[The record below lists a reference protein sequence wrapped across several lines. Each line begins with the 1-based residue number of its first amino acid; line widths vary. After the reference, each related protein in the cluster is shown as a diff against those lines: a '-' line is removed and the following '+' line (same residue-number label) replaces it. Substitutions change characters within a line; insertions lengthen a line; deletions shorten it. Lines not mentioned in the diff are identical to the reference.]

1 MTMTASV
8 TISASE
14 VNRLR
19 QVTGAGMMDCKKALT
34 EAGGDFEKAIEILRK
49 KGQKVAASRAE
60 RDAKE
65 GLVLAKT
72 SADGKKG
79 VLVSIN
85 SETDFVARNVE
96 FASFAET
103 VANTALDKF
112 PATLDALKALSFAG
126 GLSINDKLTE
136 LIGKIGEKL
145 DISKFEQITTEKVVA
160 YNHPGNKL
168 ATIVGFTKPISDEA
182 GRNIAM
188 QIAAMS
194 PVSVDKGD
202 VPQSVIDSELE
213 VGRELARKEG
223 KPENMIEKIAQGKLN
238 KFYAESTLVN
248 QEYIRDSKKTVAQ
261 YLADQDKDAK
271 VTGFKRVALG

>member
-1 MTMTASV
+1 MTMTATV

-19 QVTGAGMMDCKKALT
+19 QVTGAGMMDCKKSLT
-34 EAGGDFEKAIEILRK
+34 EAGGDFDKAIEILRK

-65 GLVLAKT
+65 GMVLAKT

-79 VLVSIN
+79 ILVAVN
-85 SETDFVARNVE
+85 SETDFVARNAE
-96 FASFAET
+96 FAAFAET
-103 VANTALDKF
+103 VAATALDKF
-112 PATLDALKALSFAG
+112 PADTDALKALPFSG
-126 GLSINDKLTE
+126 TLSINDKLTE
-136 LIGKIGEKL
+136 LVGKIGEKL
-145 DISKFEQITTEKVVA
+145 ELSRYEQIATEKVIA

-168 ATIVGFTKPISDEA
+168 ATIVGFSKSISDEA

-188 QIAAMS
+188 QIAAMA
-194 PVSVDKGD
+194 PVSLDKAD
-202 VPQSVIDSELE
+202 VPQSFIDSELE

-238 KFYAESTLVN
+238 KFYAESTLLN
-248 QEYIRDSKKTVAQ
+248 QEYIRDGKQTVSQ
-261 YLADQDKDAK
+261 YLASIDKDLK
-271 VTGFKRVALG
+271 VTGFKRIALG

>member
-1 MTMTASV
+1 MTTTA
-8 TISASE
+8 TISAAE

-19 QVTGAGMMDCKKALT
+19 QTTGAGMMDCKKALT
-34 EAGGDFEKAIEILRK
+34 EAEGDFNKAIEILRK

-65 GLVLAKT
+65 GIVLAKT

-79 VLVSIN
+79 IMVSVN

-96 FASFAET
+96 FAGFAET
-103 VANTALDKF
+103 VAATALDKF
-112 PATLDALKALSFAG
+112 PANLDALKALPFGG

-145 DISKFEQITTEKVVA
+145 DVSRFEQIAAEKVIA

-168 ATIVGFTKPISDEA
+168 ATIVGFSKFISEEA

-194 PVSVDKGD
+194 PVSLDKND
-202 VPQSVIDSELE
+202 VPQSFIDSELE

-223 KPENMIEKIAQGKLN
+223 KPEAMIEKIAQGKLN
-238 KFYAESTLVN
+238 KFYAESTLLN

-261 YLADQDKDAK
+261 YLADQDKDLK
-271 VTGFKRVALG
+271 VTGFKRIALG